1 MRRMRELISEVQ
13 VAYPSDRFFAT
24 LDETLRSL
32 PQSRASYRAYER
44 AFSGLDLESWHELKR
59 KAIGQY
65 CNHRNGQLK
74 QGFFNQ
80 LNEAFAYQYLVRKGY
95 RNVAILRE
103 DGNTIPDLAYYAAGS
118 QRFCEV
124 KTIGISDD
132 EIARSADEQSFDS
145 AIYKDLSEG
154 FMNKFI
160 AVLTQAQ
167 RQIAS
172 RGSDGLIFVVAKFD
186 DFTLQHYDRYRVK
199 LCRIL
204 LEHEAQEVFVKV
216 GLIGGRRIF
225 KPRPDPFN
233 PSIAGTAPNKSGAAS
248 HLKRKDSQNAHCG
261 NRHT

>member
-1 MRRMRELISEVQ
+1 M
-13 VAYPSDRFFAT
+13 A
-24 LDETLRSL
+24 
-32 PQSRASYRAYER
+32 
-44 AFSGLDLESWHELKR
+44 SWHELKR

-80 LNEAFAYQYLVRKGY
+80 LNEAFAYQYLVRQGY

-103 DGNTIPDLAYYAAGS
+103 DGKTTPDLHYYAAGS

-132 EIARSADEQSFDS
+132 EIARSADVQSFDS
-145 AIYKDLSEG
+145 TIYQDFSEG
-154 FMNKFI
+154 FRKKLL

-172 RGSDGLIFVVAKFD
+172 RGSEGLIFVVVNFD
-186 DFTLQHYDRYRVK
+186 DFTLQHYDRYQAE

-204 LEHEAQEVFVKV
+204 REHEADEVFVKV

-225 KPRPDPFN
+225 KTRFRPN
-233 PSIAGTAPNKSGAAS
+233 
-248 HLKRKDSQNAHCG
+248 
-261 NRHT
+261 